1 MVRRSRRVVI
11 VVVLVVAA
19 LAGVAVTG
27 PTAGAV
33 PLPGAPV
40 VVSDAAGDVAI
51 DNFPWPQDPID
62 EPRADL
68 TSASIQVGPS
78 EVQVAATLSQF
89 TDPTQDFGW
98 THQGTWTELR
108 WWIDATADGWP
119 DYLVIYLY
127 QPFNQV
133 GLWAGMSDIHNGR
146 QCPAKPSFDAAARR
160 YVASFA
166 LSCAASRQMRVLAR
180 MD

>member
-1 MVRRSRRVVI
+1 MALRPRQVLIVVVI
-11 VVVLVVAA
+11 VVVIVVAT
-19 LAGVAVTG
+19 LASL
-27 PTAGAV
+27 TAGAV
-33 PLPGAPV
+33 PLPGAPI
-40 VVSDAAGDVAI
+40 VVSDATGDVAI
-51 DNFPWPQDPID
+51 DKFPWPQDPIH

-108 WWIDATADGWP
+108 WWIDGTADGWP

-127 QPFNQV
+127 QPINQV
-133 GLWAGMSDIHNGR
+133 GLWAGMSDEVD
-146 QCPAKPSFDAAARR
+146 PLWTTTLVVAALVRA
-160 YVASFA
+160 
-166 LSCAASRQMRVLAR
+166 C
-180 MD
+180 